1 MKKVTFM
8 KVLSLIALA
17 GNVFFMLWMTYNG
30 IKEGFRGTWPE
41 KISYVILMGLLAVNI
56 FLIILKKGNNFKR

>member
-1 MKKVTFM
+1 M